1 MCKNIYKSQFFGKIR
16 RLCRQSWFANA
27 KCFMKIVDIYH
38 QHRTIVLLYKLHFI
52 EYLISCRNIT
62 SLPKSN
68 VPKKVVA
75 QFKMKM
81 HNSIISII
89 TFTSVTIYM
98 TSLIIYIIQS
108 RSLMLHYLISSP
120 NRWLP
125 IILHNYYKLYI
136 SSNMKISSWHIEHYL
151 FYPDRLTHEYPLFKS
166 LFKIVLENP
175 LRILWNKNYLNN
187 QFVLQ
192 HFNQSQRTYNA
203 AAISN

>member
-1 MCKNIYKSQFFGKIR
+1 
-16 RLCRQSWFANA
+16 
-27 KCFMKIVDIYH
+27 MKIVDIYH

-75 QFKMKM
+75 QFKTKM
-81 HNSIISII
+81 HDPIISIVTVI
-89 TFTSVTIYM
+89 YITIYK
-98 TSLIIYIIQS
+98 SSFIIYMIQS
-108 RSLMLHYLISSP
+108 RSLILHYLISSF

-151 FYPDRLTHEYPLFKS
+151 FYPDRLTHEYPFLKASSKLCWKILCEYYETKITSTINLFYS
-166 LFKIVLENP
+166 
-175 LRILWNKNYLNN
+175 ILIKANKPTTLLPY
-187 QFVLQ
+187 QI
-192 HFNQSQRTYNA
+192 RTYYLPYPY
-203 AAISN
+203 IFTKCSTSHQGKPSK

>member
-1 MCKNIYKSQFFGKIR
+1 
-16 RLCRQSWFANA
+16 
-27 KCFMKIVDIYH
+27 MKIVDIYH
-38 QHRTIVLLYKLHFI
+38 QHRPIILLYKLHFI

-75 QFKMKM
+75 QFKTKM
-81 HNSIISII
+81 HDPIISIVTVI
-89 TFTSVTIYM
+89 YITIYK
-98 TSLIIYIIQS
+98 SSFIIYMIQS
-108 RSLMLHYLISSP
+108 RSLILHYLISSF

-151 FYPDRLTHEYPLFKS
+151 GYPDRLTHEYPLFQS

-175 LRILWNKNYLNN
+175 LRILWNRITSTINLFYSILIKANEPTTLLPYQIGTYYLPYPYIFTKCSTSH
-187 QFVLQ
+187 QGKP
-192 HFNQSQRTYNA
+192 SK
-203 AAISN
+203 

>member
-1 MCKNIYKSQFFGKIR
+1 
-16 RLCRQSWFANA
+16 
-27 KCFMKIVDIYH
+27 MKIVDIYH
-38 QHRTIVLLYKLHFI
+38 QHRPIILLYKLHFI

-75 QFKMKM
+75 QFKTKM
-81 HNSIISII
+81 HDPIISIVTVI
-89 TFTSVTIYM
+89 YITIYK
-98 TSLIIYIIQS
+98 SSFIIYMIQS
-108 RSLMLHYLISSP
+108 RSLILHYLISSF

-151 FYPDRLTHEYPLFKS
+151 FYPDRLTHEYPLFSKPLQNCVGKS
-166 LFKIVLENP
+166 FGNIMKQ
-175 LRILWNKNYLNN
+175 NYLNN

-192 HFNQSQRTYNA
+192 HFNSMNHEYMNNDQLKKSRSIWVNPTTFKLFRQRNWVTP
-203 AAISN
+203 I

>member
-1 MCKNIYKSQFFGKIR
+1 
-16 RLCRQSWFANA
+16 
-27 KCFMKIVDIYH
+27 MKIVDIYH

-75 QFKMKM
+75 QFKTKM
-81 HNSIISII
+81 HDPIISIVTVI
-89 TFTSVTIYM
+89 YITIYK
-98 TSLIIYIIQS
+98 SSFIIYMIQS
-108 RSLMLHYLISSP
+108 RSLILHYLISSF

-151 FYPDRLTHEYPLFKS
+151 FYPDRLTHEYPLFQS

-175 LRILWNKNYLNN
+175 LRILWNRITSTINLFYSILIKANEPTTLLPYQIGTYYLPYPYIFTKCSTSH
-187 QFVLQ
+187 QGKP
-192 HFNQSQRTYNA
+192 SK
-203 AAISN
+203 

>member
-1 MCKNIYKSQFFGKIR
+1 
-16 RLCRQSWFANA
+16 
-27 KCFMKIVDIYH
+27 MKIVDIYH

-75 QFKMKM
+75 QFKTKM
-81 HNSIISII
+81 HDPIISIVTVI
-89 TFTSVTIYM
+89 YITIYK
-98 TSLIIYIIQS
+98 SSFIIYMIQS
-108 RSLMLHYLISSP
+108 RSLILHYLISSF

-136 SSNMKISSWHIEHYL
+136 SSNMKISSWHFEHYL
-151 FYPDRLTHEYPLFKS
+151 FYPDRLTHEYPFFFQS

-192 HFNQSQRTYNA
+192 HFNQSQQTYNA

>member
-75 QFKMKM
+75 QFKTKM
-81 HNSIISII
+81 HDPIISIVTVI
-89 TFTSVTIYM
+89 YITIYK
-98 TSLIIYIIQS
+98 SSFIIYMIQS
-108 RSLMLHYLISSP
+108 RSLILHYLISSF

-151 FYPDRLTHEYPLFKS
+151 FYPDRLTHEYPLFQS

-175 LRILWNKNYLNN
+175 LRILWNKKLP
-187 QFVLQ
+187 Q
-192 HFNQSQRTYNA
+192 QSICFTA
-203 AAISN
+203 F